1 MQLDPITIQ
10 VLWNRLVSLVD
21 EAATGLLR
29 TAYTP
34 SVKEYHDFCCALFD
48 RDANMM
54 SHSTI
59 TTAGFLGIVPEV
71 MRNFIERH
79 PPDTLRPGDVL
90 ITNDPWLAS
99 GHLIDVS
106 VAAPIYHHGHLVG
119 FTLCIVHQLDMG
131 GRMSTLESQDV
142 YEEGLKIPVLKLYD
156 EGRLNETVFEFL
168 RANIRVP
175 DKVIGDIRAQLVANH
190 VCTQGLVQLLD
201 EFALDGLED
210 LSREIVMRTE
220 RSLRRKIA
228 ELPDGIYRNAVRLP
242 RIPGCSDDI
251 DIRAAVIVD
260 GDGVTVDFTGTSG
273 EVGAA
278 VNCTFNM
285 TRSYTAYPFKLAL
298 DPDVPNN
305 AGGLRPIH
313 VLAPEGTVLN
323 CRPPAAT
330 WGRTMVSQLLPE
342 IMFGALEDVMPD
354 AIYAANGGTPSNEV
368 YLHGRHRDGRT
379 FFAIANHMGGFGA
392 RAGVDGLVHAV
403 LSQQHAQYPHRG
415 HGKRGNRRLR
425 PQGARRRF
433 GGTRTMARRL
443 RSGGGIQRS
452 GRRAR
457 AGRRPDRGGGA
468 PERALAGGRTAG
480 IRPVRRPCRSG
491 RRPVAERA
499 GDRSRRTP
507 EAAGGGQRPIPV
519 DGWWWL
525 RRSPRAGSRS
535 GAGGCPRRPGIRGSG
550 PSRLRRGR
558 RARHELRRSAC
569 QRRDASIRAAGRE

>member
-305 AGGLRPIH
+305 AGGLEAHPRAGPGGNGAQ
-313 VLAPEGTVLN
+313 L
-323 CRPPAAT
+323 PAAGCHLGPHHGFAAPARDHVRRAR
-330 WGRTMVSQLLPE
+330 GRHAGRHLRRERRHALQRGVPPRPAPGRSDLLRHRQP
-342 IMFGALEDVMPD
+342 
-354 AIYAANGGTPSNEV
+354 
-368 YLHGRHRDGRT
+368 HGRIRRPRRRR
-379 FFAIANHMGGFGA
+379 
-392 RAGVDGLVHAV
+392 RAVHAV
-403 LSQQHAQYPHRG
+403 LSQQH
-415 HGKRGNRRLR
+415 
-425 PQGARRRF
+425 GAI
-433 GGTRTMARRL
+433 
-443 RSGGGIQRS
+443 SPS
-452 GRRAR
+452 
-457 AGRRPDRGGGA
+457 
-468 PERALAGGRTAG
+468 
-480 IRPVRRPCRSG
+480 
-491 RRPVAERA
+491 
-499 GDRSRRTP
+499 RSRRTRQP
-507 EAAGGGQRPIPV
+507 SSTTARSSSSIRRDPDDGAAASV
-519 DGWWWL
+519 
-525 RRSPRAGSRS
+525 RRWDSAFWKEST
-535 GAGGCPRRPGIRGSG
+535 RRPAAR
-550 PSRLRRGR
+550 SRRWC
-558 RARHELRRSAC
+558 A
-569 QRRDASIRAAGRE
+569 